1 MFKLLFST
9 SKKKFSRIKMGI
21 EQKGEMNCLK
31 VQRTTEEMTAT
42 FCSFTAAK
50 KFLAQTFVA
59 LNET

>member
-1 MFKLLFST
+1 MQ
-9 SKKKFSRIKMGI
+9 KKFSRIKMGI

-50 KFLAQTFVA
+50 KFRAQTFA
-59 LNET
+59 TLNET